1 MRDGGAGRQ
10 QESTLEKTESS
21 TSLPKSLWGYYATRL
36 NQIWTNWDISNK
48 LKEWDKKGDHRSTE
62 TMNKKPISEL
72 VNKF

>member
-36 NQIWTNWDISNK
+36 KQIWTNWDISSK